1 MQHSQDCAAITLFPS
16 ADSWYMGANV
26 PGKPRV
32 FLPYVGGVDAYRKA
46 CDEVVARGDLGLKPQ
61 RPGWR
66 ALQRR
71 RGCASCSPTWAWCW
85 TCWRR

>member
-46 CDEVVARGDLGLKPQ
+46 CDEVVARGDLGCAAAA
-61 RPGWR
+61 RPAPAATTAW
-66 ALQRR
+66 
-71 RGCASCSPTWAWCW
+71 CASCSPTWAWCW